1 MAKSSGK
8 DRLELIRSVQKE
20 LKYSRFIHTMGVAVT
35 AASLAERFGEDMH
48 RAETAGIL
56 HDCAK
61 YMDVDKM
68 ESLCRKNGLELSE
81 MEKGNAA
88 LLHSKA
94 GSILAKTKYGI
105 DDPEICSAVRYHTT
119 GRPAMTTLE
128 KIIFIADYIEP
139 GREQAPHLDAI
150 REAAFQDLDKAL
162 CMILKDTLGFLT
174 QNSKR
179 IDPMTQ
185 KTYDYYRP
193 LIEGSA
199 GMNKEGGL
207 EWKK

>member
-1 MAKSSGK
+1 MAKSTGK
-8 DRLELIRSVQKE
+8 DRLELIRAVQKE

-35 AASLAERFGEDMH
+35 AASLAERYGEDMKK
-48 RAETAGIL
+48 AETAGIL

-68 ESLCRKNGLELSE
+68 ESLCRKNGLEISE
-81 MEKGNAA
+81 MEKGSAA

-94 GSILAKTKYGI
+94 GSILARTQYGV
-105 DDPEICSAVRYHTT
+105 DDPDVCSAIRFHTT

-139 GREQAPHLDAI
+139 GREQAPHLQEI
-150 REAAFQDLDKAL
+150 RQAAFRNLDEAL
-162 CMILKDTLGFLT
+162 CMILKDTLDFL
-174 QNSKR
+174 NESGKR

-193 LIEGSA
+193 QIKDL
-199 GMNKEGGL
+199 L
-207 EWKK
+207 